1 MSDEA
6 KTINPISRQEP
17 RWQLA
22 AIPLVAGAHTLLGA
36 MGGVA
41 IGLLYFIPVVS
52 LIVSYWLGVDVPTL
66 VLCAAFFSLVL
77 VAVGLKSWRR
87 ARISPIDA
95 ILFTGL
101 AAAAIVSLLLQV
113 GVL

>member
-1 MSDEA
+1 
-6 KTINPISRQEP
+6 
-17 RWQLA
+17 
-22 AIPLVAGAHTLLGA
+22 

-66 VLCAAFFSLVL
+66 VLLRRVL
-77 VAVGLKSWRR
+77 FTRACGGRTEELAL